1 MAENESHYGSALC
14 SCTSRPYWCQDCGSH
29 VIDNAKLRVKGLI
42 AQGAP
47 EREMMY
53 GKLTLLSFN
62 LNPSGTNGF
71 KLTMIAPSLRSKNMC
86 VNSRFKLLG
95 NTSLLTS

>member
-1 MAENESHYGSALC
+1 
-14 SCTSRPYWCQDCGSH
+14 
-29 VIDNAKLRVKGLI
+29 
-42 AQGAP
+42 
-47 EREMMY
+47 MMY